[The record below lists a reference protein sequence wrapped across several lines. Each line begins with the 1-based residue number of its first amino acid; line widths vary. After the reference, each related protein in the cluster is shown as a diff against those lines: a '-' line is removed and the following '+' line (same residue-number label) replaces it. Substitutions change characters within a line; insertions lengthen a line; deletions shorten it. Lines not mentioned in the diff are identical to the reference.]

1 MKSKTNKGLKIICL
15 NRKASF
21 NYFFNEILE
30 AGIVLKGS
38 EIKSIRKGKV
48 NISDSYAVDKGG
60 EIVLINSHI
69 SSYKESSYNDHYPTN
84 DRKLLLNKRE
94 VNKLIGKINREG
106 FTIVPTKMYFKR
118 GKVKVEIAVAKGK
131 KQYDKRQV
139 KKQRDWNRE
148 KSRYFRKTSWFKMI
162 FLGLGSNL
170 PSKYGDRFTN
180 INLAISSLEGYGIKV
195 IKKSSFYETPSY
207 PNKENPKFINAVI
220 LVETILPPIDLM
232 SVLIFIEEKLER
244 KRGKKNDPRT
254 CDIDIIDYNSQ
265 ILNLR
270 YNNLDLTVPHKELT
284 LRNFILFP
292 LQEISPTWEHPK
304 TKEIISVLLQ
314 KLNDEDKNSILKIV
328 KNW

>member
-1 MKSKTNKGLKIICL
+1 
-15 NRKASF
+15 
-21 NYFFNEILE
+21 
-30 AGIVLKGS
+30 
-38 EIKSIRKGKV
+38 
-48 NISDSYAVDKGG
+48 
-60 EIVLINSHI
+60 
-69 SSYKESSYNDHYPTN
+69 
-84 DRKLLLNKRE
+84 
-94 VNKLIGKINREG
+94 
-106 FTIVPTKMYFKR
+106 
-118 GKVKVEIAVAKGK
+118 
-131 KQYDKRQV
+131 
-139 KKQRDWNRE
+139 
-148 KSRYFRKTSWFKMI
+148 MI

-270 YNNLDLTVPHKELT
+270 YNNLDFTVPHKELSS
-284 LRNFILFP
+284 RNFILFP
-292 LQEISPTWEHPK
+292 LQEISPMWKHPK

-314 KLNDEDKNSILKIV
+314 KLNEEDKNSILKID
-328 KNW
+328 KN

>member
-1 MKSKTNKGLKIICL
+1 
-15 NRKASF
+15 
-21 NYFFNEILE
+21 
-30 AGIVLKGS
+30 
-38 EIKSIRKGKV
+38 
-48 NISDSYAVDKGG
+48 
-60 EIVLINSHI
+60 
-69 SSYKESSYNDHYPTN
+69 
-84 DRKLLLNKRE
+84 
-94 VNKLIGKINREG
+94 
-106 FTIVPTKMYFKR
+106 
-118 GKVKVEIAVAKGK
+118 
-131 KQYDKRQV
+131 
-139 KKQRDWNRE
+139 
-148 KSRYFRKTSWFKMI
+148 MI

-180 INLAISSLEGYGIKV
+180 INLTISSLEGYGIKV

-284 LRNFILFP
+284 SRNFILFP
-292 LQEISPTWEHPK
+292 LQEITPTWKHPK

-314 KLNDEDKNSILKIV
+314 KLNDEDKNSY
-328 KNW
+328 

>member
-1 MKSKTNKGLKIICL
+1 
-15 NRKASF
+15 
-21 NYFFNEILE
+21 
-30 AGIVLKGS
+30 
-38 EIKSIRKGKV
+38 
-48 NISDSYAVDKGG
+48 
-60 EIVLINSHI
+60 
-69 SSYKESSYNDHYPTN
+69 
-84 DRKLLLNKRE
+84 
-94 VNKLIGKINREG
+94 
-106 FTIVPTKMYFKR
+106 
-118 GKVKVEIAVAKGK
+118 
-131 KQYDKRQV
+131 
-139 KKQRDWNRE
+139 
-148 KSRYFRKTSWFKMI
+148 MI

-180 INLAISSLEGYGIKV
+180 INLAISYLEGYGIKV

-270 YNNLDLTVPHKELT
+270 YNNLDLTVPHKKLT
-284 LRNFILFP
+284 SRNFILFP
-292 LQEISPTWEHPK
+292 LQEISPTWKHPK

-328 KNW
+328 KN

>member
-1 MKSKTNKGLKIICL
+1 
-15 NRKASF
+15 
-21 NYFFNEILE
+21 
-30 AGIVLKGS
+30 
-38 EIKSIRKGKV
+38 
-48 NISDSYAVDKGG
+48 
-60 EIVLINSHI
+60 
-69 SSYKESSYNDHYPTN
+69 
-84 DRKLLLNKRE
+84 
-94 VNKLIGKINREG
+94 
-106 FTIVPTKMYFKR
+106 
-118 GKVKVEIAVAKGK
+118 
-131 KQYDKRQV
+131 
-139 KKQRDWNRE
+139 
-148 KSRYFRKTSWFKMI
+148 MI

-284 LRNFILFP
+284 SRNFILFP
-292 LQEISPTWEHPK
+292 LQEISPTWKHPK

-314 KLNDEDKNSILKIV
+314 KLSEEDKNSILKIDE
-328 KNW
+328 N

>member
-1 MKSKTNKGLKIICL
+1 
-15 NRKASF
+15 
-21 NYFFNEILE
+21 
-30 AGIVLKGS
+30 
-38 EIKSIRKGKV
+38 
-48 NISDSYAVDKGG
+48 
-60 EIVLINSHI
+60 
-69 SSYKESSYNDHYPTN
+69 
-84 DRKLLLNKRE
+84 
-94 VNKLIGKINREG
+94 
-106 FTIVPTKMYFKR
+106 
-118 GKVKVEIAVAKGK
+118 
-131 KQYDKRQV
+131 
-139 KKQRDWNRE
+139 
-148 KSRYFRKTSWFKMI
+148 MI

-314 KLNDEDKNSILKIV
+314 KLNDEDKNSILKI
-328 KNW
+328 KKP